1 MFIAALF
8 AVAKRSIDRQMDKQN
23 MVYMYTGILC
33 SLKMKEILLNAT
45 KWMKLEDI
53 NE

>member
-1 MFIAALF
+1 M
-8 AVAKRSIDRQMDKQN
+8 SIDRQIDKQN
-23 MVYMYTGILC
+23 VVYVYIGILC
-33 SLKMKEILLNAT
+33 SLKMKEIPSNAT